1 MTSPSPAHKIAVIA
15 HASAQ
20 PAALAELFSGFVA
33 TDIDSELDLAIFA
46 INPAAGIDPVTID
59 LWHRVSEFQIPR
71 LLLVIGLEGS
81 EADFDDA
88 VLVANRVLDPVV
100 TPYLV
105 LHGDNGEPVA
115 LISLETQKIHDY
127 STTPPSIRMSDLE
140 HQEIISDFREEYL
153 EAIQSLGTDAFAAG
167 LIFPAIPIVLGKNI
181 GVDIA
186 NSYIAELTS

>member
-1 MTSPSPAHKIAVIA
+1 V
-15 HASAQ
+15 
-20 PAALAELFSGFVA
+20 V
-33 TDIDSELDLAIFA
+33 
-46 INPAAGIDPVTID
+46 
-59 LWHRVSEFQIPR
+59 
-71 LLLVIGLEGS
+71 GLEGS

-115 LISLETQKIHDY
+115 LISLETQNIHDY

-140 HQEIISDFREEYL
+140 HQEIINDFREEYL
-153 EAIQSLGTDAFAAG
+153 EAIHGLGTDAFAAG

-186 NSYIAELTS
+186 NSYIAELIS